1 MIPPASTSAGSNARQ
16 HPPKSAKTMLAQGRA
31 VSSGGRGRR
40 FKPSHSDHPKAQVP
54 GLFDSSTE
62 ANETPAASLD
72 RQGCRKA
79 GAVAGNDPPLEQHQ
93 LAWRMGGDGFG
104 DAARGEGD
112 RKSTRLNSSH
122 Q

>member
-1 MIPPASTSAGSNARQ
+1 
-16 HPPKSAKTMLAQGRA
+16 
-31 VSSGGRGRR
+31 GRR

-104 DAARGEGD
+104 DAARGEGKEIGWRAHTYSVIAD
-112 RKSTRLNSSH
+112 SEGAGAGRADQIKGGLDLLVAP
-122 Q
+122 